1 MSVHYS
7 QCNKIFAMQN
17 GKSISIFIPITLA
30 VLMTRFFG
38 LFVFVVVDL
47 NLFGCLNAWISCTR
61 ILSRAEHVP
70 AIRCRLEKKE
80 WLLWKECSNSV
91 HCIPP
96 IFPIFWIRAVVWIE
110 FRGRGF
116 LEVELFIWLQ
126 EFV

>member
-47 NLFGCLNAWISCTR
+47 NLSGCLNAWISCTR

-70 AIRCRLEKKE
+70 AIRCRLEKKNGFYE
-80 WLLWKECSNSV
+80 RSAPIQFIAFLPFSPFFGSELWFGSSSE
-91 HCIPP
+91 
-96 IFPIFWIRAVVWIE
+96 
-110 FRGRGF
+110 G
-116 LEVELFIWLQ
+116 EVF
-126 EFV
+126 